1 MGFCNVQN
9 PFYLDFK
16 SIVMKNVSLSLVII
30 FFLFSNLIIGQT
42 KDNQVQEESSNNS
55 YFDVSVNYISDAV
68 FMGRKDSVTA
78 PYLYP
83 SITYHHKSGF
93 YGSSSF
99 SYLTK
104 SDQSR
109 IDLFLFTAG
118 FDFTANKLFGDFSI
132 TKYFFNEES
141 YNVISEVE
149 ADVTANLSYDFG
161 FINVSVSASTFFNN
175 NSSSDFFLSS
185 ELSQD
190 FISNDQQFQISPTA
204 GIYLGSQNFYEEYYI
219 NNRIGSDRGS
229 GNGNGN
235 GSGTGSTVQTITTVS
250 IEESEQFDVMA
261 IEFSLPMWY
270 TNKNLTFSLSPALVI
285 PQSKANIIVDEELV
299 EEDLKET
306 FYWMV
311 GITYKFNSK

>member
-1 MGFCNVQN
+1 
-9 PFYLDFK
+9 
-16 SIVMKNVSLSLVII
+16 MKNINFNLVII
-30 FFLFSNLIIGQT
+30 TVFILFSNLIIGQT
-42 KDNQVQEESSNNS
+42 KGDQAQVESSENS
-55 YFDVSVNYISDAV
+55 YFDVSVNFISDAV
-68 FMGRKDSVTA
+68 FMGRKDSISA

-83 SITYHHKSGF
+83 SFTYHHKSGF

-141 YNVISEVE
+141 FNVISEVE
-149 ADVTANLSYDFG
+149 ADLTANLSYDFD
-161 FINVSVSASTFFNN
+161 FINVSVSASTFFNK
-175 NSSSDFFLSS
+175 NSSSDLFLSS
-185 ELSQD
+185 ELSHD
-190 FISNDQQFQISPTA
+190 FISNNQQFQISPTA
-204 GIYLGSQNFYEEYYI
+204 GIYLGSQNFYEEYYVI
-219 NNRIGSDRGS
+219 NRLGGDRVS
-229 GNGNGN
+229 GNGNNTG
-235 GSGTGSTVQTITTVS
+235 GSIETVS
-250 IEESEQFDVMA
+250 SVSIQESEKFDVMA

-270 TNKNLTFSLSPALVI
+270 TNKNLTFSFLPALVI
-285 PQSKANIIVDEELV
+285 PQSQANIIVDEELV

-311 GITYKFNSK
+311 GLSYKFGNK

>member
-1 MGFCNVQN
+1 MGFCTLQN

-42 KDNQVQEESSNNS
+42 KDNQAQIESSKNS
-55 YFDVSVNYISDAV
+55 YFNININYISDAV

-118 FDFTANKLFGDFSI
+118 FDFTANKLQGDFSI

-141 YNVISEVE
+141 FNVISEVE
-149 ADVTANLSYDFG
+149 ADITAGLTYDFD
-161 FINVSVSASTFFNN
+161 FINLAVSASTFFNN

-185 ELSQD
+185 ELSHD
-190 FISNDQQFQISPTA
+190 FVSNDQQFQISPTA
-204 GIYLGSQNFYEEYYI
+204 GIYLGSQNFYEEYYVI
-219 NNRIGSDRGS
+219 NRLGGDRVS
-229 GNGNGN
+229 GNGNNTG
-235 GSGTGSTVQTITTVS
+235 GSMETITTVS
-250 IEESEQFDVMA
+250 IQESEKFDIMA

-270 TNKNLTFSLSPALVI
+270 TNKNLTFSFLPALVI
-285 PQSKANIIVDEELV
+285 PQSKANIVVNEELV

-311 GITYKFNSK
+311 GLSYKFSNK